1 MVVESANEA
10 SWVLDPPM
18 ERVMLLIVR
27 SVIVVMVQSLTTTM
41 LKDDAIFWLTP
52 VDASSCG
59 ISEVVVTV

>member
-1 MVVESANEA
+1 MVVESTNVA

-18 ERVMLLIVR
+18 ERVMLSIVR

-41 LKDDAIFWLTP
+41 LKDDVIFRLTP
-52 VDASSCG
+52 VDVSTCG

>member
-1 MVVESANEA
+1 
-10 SWVLDPPM
+10 M

-41 LKDDAIFWLTP
+41 LKDDVIFRLTP
-52 VDASSCG
+52 VDASTCG

>member
-1 MVVESANEA
+1 
-10 SWVLDPPM
+10 M
-18 ERVMLLIVR
+18 EKVMLLIVR